1 MEKTKYES
9 IKSQT
14 PSSLRMMLVDHLKRY
29 LEEDRAVAL
38 VGAGFSRNALMNE
51 TSCMKDWNML
61 GLDFYQKLYGHAP
74 DPEKDMFLS
83 PIRLASEVEASFGRF
98 ELDNLI
104 LQSLPDD
111 VVMPSSLHEQLVSLK
126 WRDIFTTNYDTL
138 LEKAYLLTE
147 RPYAVV
153 TNKDTLLYSKQ
164 PRIVK
169 LHGSFPNIH
178 PFIITEEDFRTY
190 PEKYPEFVNTVR
202 QALIENLFCLIG
214 FSGDDPNFKSW
225 LGWLRDVMGK
235 QIAPVYMITF
245 DRNLHNAKRKMCTA
259 QNIDILNLA
268 DLPGVLNIQEA
279 FEFLFAYLKEPD
291 VIKWTGAIEQKLGKL
306 KSEEDIVSITKEMA
320 EVRRTYPGWLTLP
333 KDYYD
338 NFSDIDHDIINFD
351 ISQIEHLD
359 VNNKIG
365 FLYEINWRQTI
376 SQSPIGL
383 EWFIKEI
390 TELSFSSKDYKDDT
404 KQKVIELKLS
414 LLTFYRRRGYYLH
427 YDALIVELDNV
438 RQNMQLTQLRK
449 FTYDRCIKASSLL
462 DYDMLS
468 ILLNE
473 WQVAPTDYVG
483 AIWKSSMLYET
494 GRISEAAS
502 LVNMAMQHL
511 NISILSSHNGDDY
524 LRSCK
529 TVMHKQQRI
538 YSWAAGRDSDQ
549 PFNPYKT
556 VEYFKSQLLKPRP
569 KDGTSFM
576 HRFNVGHTDR
586 SYHFGSSRFLEN
598 YLFSYRYFALC
609 ESCGFPFGMHGMT
622 IDKENNTFFLSYL
635 LPDAFQY
642 GIAIMVRSCTYEYV
656 KECVSREVL
665 SGLSAKQA
673 DDIYTIY
680 FEKTRAL
687 THTTNTAFKE
697 RLLNVII
704 PLLVRLCV
712 KVSVDHIKSLV
723 PILFEVHQL
732 YPVSFKKSDFNTI
745 YNNLPLT
752 DRLEVQVQALEQPIV
767 LDGHHNYDIP
777 QKYDHLDS
785 LMVSEKVLQIIKE
798 GLYNTDPAIQR
809 LAYYRA
815 ILVLHSNISVDDKGT
830 LQWALFNWRNQ
841 TKAMDLLRDSYQTV
855 KESPVHIKFAER
867 LKNEDLSSLS
877 LLNVND
883 IKSSEVLGNIT
894 CLLNN
899 LTFFHD
905 YLTASDHQTVIEKF
919 CTIVTEN
926 EKLLSKDDSQ
936 ELFGGFHSYM
946 SKVICSMEGYLYHA
960 DLSGVSGDVMTR
972 LSDVV
977 SQLKQWNFRYL
988 SMQVLLIPYDKR
1000 LREADIKKEL
1010 EENISKT
1017 ETHMDVVQ
1025 ALVFLSKRTSNFQV
1039 VLRSII
1045 SFCKYSSKQIVYDWL
1060 TYLKFFTWQG
1070 LLSETAK
1077 QELLKMLKHIY
1088 YNVESDTEDVDLL
1101 NDIYVSACKLAGA
1114 AALLWGESEETKL
1127 WKEIAMNKNVFNEVR
1142 YAYEYGYSK
1151 DIPS

>member
-1 MEKTKYES
+1 MDTTKYES
-9 IKSQT
+9 IKSQA
-14 PSSLRMMLVDHLKRY
+14 PSSIRMMMDHLKRY

-61 GLDFYQKLYGHAP
+61 GLDFYHKLYGHAP
-74 DPEKDMFLS
+74 DPEKELFLS

-104 LQSLPDD
+104 LQSLPDE

-138 LEKAYLLTE
+138 LEKAYLQTE

-178 PFIITEEDFRTY
+178 PFIITDEDFRTY

-235 QIAPVYMITF
+235 QIAPVYLITF
-245 DRNLHNAKRKMCTA
+245 DKNLHNAKRKMCAA

-268 DLPGVLNIQEA
+268 DLPNVQNIQEA
-279 FEFLFAYLKEPD
+279 FEFMFTYLKEPA
-291 VIKWTGAIEQKLGKL
+291 VIKWTGIVGQKLGQL
-306 KSEEDIVSITKEMA
+306 KTEEDIVSITKEMA
-320 EVRRTYPGWLTLP
+320 EVHRTYPGWLTLP
-333 KDYYD
+333 KDYYE

-351 ISQIEHLD
+351 ISRIEHLD
-359 VNNKIG
+359 VNNKIS

-383 EWFIKEI
+383 EWFINEI
-390 TELSFSSKDYKDDT
+390 TELLFSSEDYKDDT
-404 KQKVIELKLS
+404 MQKVIELKLS
-414 LLTFYRRRGYYLH
+414 LLTYYRRRGDYLR
-427 YDALIVELDNV
+427 YDDLLLELENV
-438 RQNMQLTQLRK
+438 RQNMQLAQIRK
-449 FTYDRCIKASSLL
+449 YTYDRCIKASSIL
-462 DYDMLS
+462 DYDTLS
-468 ILLNE
+468 VLLNE

-483 AIWKSSMLYET
+483 TIWKSSLLYEI
-494 GRISEAAS
+494 GRVSEAAS

-511 NISILSSHNGDDY
+511 NISILSSHNGEDY

-538 YSWAAGRDSDQ
+538 YSCATGRDSDQ

-556 VEYFKSQLLKPRP
+556 VEYFKSQLLKSKP
-569 KDGTSFM
+569 KDGASFM

-586 SYHFGSSRFLEN
+586 SYHFGTSRFLEN

-635 LPDAFQY
+635 LLDAFQY
-642 GIAIMVRSCTYEYV
+642 GTAIMVRSCTHEYV
-656 KECVSREVL
+656 KECVRREVL
-665 SGLSAKQA
+665 SCLSAKQA
-673 DDIYTIY
+673 DDIFSIY
-680 FEKTRAL
+680 FKDAKFL
-687 THTTNTAFKE
+687 TSTANSAFRE

-712 KVSVDHIKSLV
+712 KVSVDNIKSLV
-723 PILFEVHQL
+723 PVLFEVYQV
-732 YPVSFKKSDFNTI
+732 YPESFKKSDFNTI
-745 YNNLPLT
+745 YNNLPLK
-752 DRLEVQVQALEQPIV
+752 DRLDVQAQALEQPIV
-767 LDGHHNYDIP
+767 IDGHHNHDIP

-785 LMVSEKVLQIIKE
+785 LMISEKALQIIKE

-809 LAYYRA
+809 VAYYRA
-815 ILVLHSNISVDDKGT
+815 ILAFHSKITTKDKGT
-830 LQWALFNWRNQ
+830 LQWVLFNWRGQ
-841 TKAMDLLRDSYQTV
+841 TKDKHLLRDSYQTV
-855 KESPVHIKFAER
+855 KESTVHTKFAER

-877 LLNVND
+877 LLNVKD
-883 IKSSEVLGNIT
+883 IKSSEVFRNMI
-894 CLLNN
+894 CLLDN
-899 LTFFHD
+899 LTIFHD
-905 YLTASDHQTVIEKF
+905 YLIAADHQTVIEKF
-919 CTIVTEN
+919 CSIVTEN

-936 ELFGGFHSYM
+936 DLFGGFHSQM
-946 SKVICSMEGYLYHA
+946 TKVICSMEGYLYHA
-960 DLSGVSGDVMTR
+960 DLSGVSVDVMTS

-1010 EENISKT
+1010 EENISQT

-1045 SFCKYSSKQIVYDWL
+1045 NFCKYSTKQIVYDWL

-1077 QELLKMLKHIY
+1077 QDLLKMLRHIY

-1127 WKEIAMNKNVFNEVR
+1127 WKEIAINKSVFNEVK
-1142 YAYEYGYSK
+1142 YAYDYGYSK
-1151 DIPS
+1151 DIT